1 MKCMLKELPEEISL
15 AVQKVGGLG
24 KCISAAKVALGNGLV
39 LQNMSCLKCKFP

>member
-1 MKCMLKELPEEISL
+1 MHVKVKDLPEEISL

-39 LQNMSCLKCKFP
+39 LQNISCPKCEFP